1 MLKIITDSASD
12 MPQHIVERF
21 NLHVIPTPVVIDG
34 VDYLDGATIHT
45 KEFYEILDDVSRD
58 IKTYH
63 INPSMFEEAFRPY
76 AEHNDS
82 VIYLCFSTGIAGT
95 FNAANIA
102 KQNILEDYPDFD
114 LTIVDSKSAAIGF
127 GLIVYKLLLLQEAG
141 ADKEKLLRAANFY
154 VNHIQ
159 HVFTVSTLR
168 YLIKGGRLSKWKG
181 TAGELLDMKPVLIVD
196 KDGSL
201 QVLKTI
207 RGRKKSL
214 KALIE
219 YAQENILDKY
229 DYKKVSGII
238 TGGAER
244 YDSVYKALCS
254 MPEEGYVLIH
264 DGARA
269 FITSELIEFC
279 IDQVKKD
286 KSCVMG
292 MPVKDT
298 IKIVDENRYAVSTPP
313 RSTMWQIQ
321 TPQCFVTAEIRE
333 AYQKMMEA
341 GDDSVT
347 DDGMVM
353 ETYGIRGV
361 RMIKGSYE
369 NMKITTPED
378 MLLGEAIL
386 KGRSTER

>member
-12 MPQHIVERF
+12 MPQYIVERF

-63 INPSMFEEAFRPY
+63 INPAMFEEAFRPY

-95 FNAANIA
+95 FNA
-102 KQNILEDYPDFD
+102 
-114 LTIVDSKSAAIGF
+114 KSAAIGF
-127 GLIVYKLLLLQEAG
+127 GLIVYKLLLLREAG
-141 ADKEKLLRAANFY
+141 ADKEKLLRAADFY
-154 VNHIQ
+154 VNHIR

-219 YAQENILDKY
+219 YVQENIADPSRQIMGICHGEDPDSLQYTKDLLLQVISPKEL
-229 DYKKVSGII
+229 VESTIGCAIGAHTGRGII
-238 TGGAER
+238 GIVFFDAM
-244 YDSVYKALCS
+244 D
-254 MPEEGYVLIH
+254 
-264 DGARA
+264 D
-269 FITSELIEFC
+269 EF
-279 IDQVKKD
+279 DV
-286 KSCVMG
+286 
-292 MPVKDT
+292 
-298 IKIVDENRYAVSTPP
+298 
-313 RSTMWQIQ
+313 
-321 TPQCFVTAEIRE
+321 
-333 AYQKMMEA
+333 
-341 GDDSVT
+341 
-347 DDGMVM
+347 
-353 ETYGIRGV
+353 
-361 RMIKGSYE
+361 
-369 NMKITTPED
+369 
-378 MLLGEAIL
+378 
-386 KGRSTER
+386 